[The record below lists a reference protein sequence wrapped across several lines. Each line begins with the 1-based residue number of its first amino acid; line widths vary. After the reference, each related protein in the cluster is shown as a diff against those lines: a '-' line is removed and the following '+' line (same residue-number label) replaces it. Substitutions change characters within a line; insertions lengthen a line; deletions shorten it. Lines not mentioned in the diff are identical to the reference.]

1 MEGAFGKM
9 RDQFGKMS
17 SSCSHLVK
25 IEHRISIEGTT
36 MTAMARKK
44 VFMVNVSFVYSKFR
58 LMCFSNSACLSTLT

>member
-9 RDQFGKMS
+9 RDQLGKMS

-36 MTAMARKK
+36 MTAMKAPR
-44 VFMVNVSFVYSKFR
+44 NV
-58 LMCFSNSACLSTLT
+58 LTSC